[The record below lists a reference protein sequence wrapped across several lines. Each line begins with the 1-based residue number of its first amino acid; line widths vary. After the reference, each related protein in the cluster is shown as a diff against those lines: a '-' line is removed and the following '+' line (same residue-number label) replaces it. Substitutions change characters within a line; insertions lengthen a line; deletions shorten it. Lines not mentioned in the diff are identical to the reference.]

1 MVLCSRPCWGSW
13 AGVVGTGCLGCM
25 LVVALPWCRPPI
37 ALCSCVCTG
46 GRWGKKPLLPLLT
59 ERPSAARKGMCRVR
73 ASKTQRKLRVRT
85 LYVGFLRRE
94 YVAISSQ
101 NQPNFWKS
109 TILEPC
115 RGARRRRRRQSGG
128 PPLPLQQPLYLY
140 RRVLQRA
147 GFLAVDTHAA
157 PRGFDVRLE

>member
-1 MVLCSRPCWGSW
+1 MTVDPRSGRLIFAQESRRSD
-13 AGVVGTGCLGCM
+13 
-25 LVVALPWCRPPI
+25 RI
-37 ALCSCVCTG
+37 
-46 GRWGKKPLLPLLT
+46 
-59 ERPSAARKGMCRVR
+59 
-73 ASKTQRKLRVRT
+73 
-85 LYVGFLRRE
+85 GFLRRE